1 MVESLNAALRPRLS
15 RRPLLLVLGLGA
27 CAEMRQAP
35 PLLPISALTSN
46 TADPIRGAM
55 QAMTPAL
62 ADQGRGLA
70 GRPAEA
76 AQAAA
81 QLEFVTAAIPRDSR
95 YAAVPD
101 SVRRDFLLART
112 ELRDALGV
120 AEDAAPEP
128 VVRALVTAA
137 QALRRGDAARAAA
150 ALPAPMFRPGGER
163 SVQRLGELG
172 PLPQC
177 AIASANLTQVVARLD
192 ATGGWPGGKPS
203 ETNAN
208 IGSTFGFG
216 ADTSVGY

>member
-1 MVESLNAALRPRLS
+1 MRTAPPRLPIAALTPD
-15 RRPLLLVLGLGA
+15 
-27 CAEMRQAP
+27 
-35 PLLPISALTSN
+35 

-55 QAMTPAL
+55 QAMTPAF
-62 ADQGRGLA
+62 ADQGRALA
-70 GRPAEA
+70 SRPAEA

-81 QLEFVTAAIPRDSR
+81 QLEFVTAAIPRDPR
-95 YAAVPD
+95 YAAVPE

-120 AEDAAPEP
+120 AEGAAPEP
-128 VVRALVTAA
+128 VVRALVSAA

-150 ALPAPMFRPGGER
+150 VLPAPMFRPGGER

-177 AIASANLTQVVARLD
+177 AIASANLAQVVARLD
-192 ATGGWPGGKPS
+192 ATGGWPGGRPS
-203 ETNAN
+203 ETNASL
-208 IGSTFGFG
+208 GSSFGFG